1 MSKGLYKGI
10 ASDAELVLIKVQDD
24 EGRITTENIA
34 KALEWVLNNHK
45 EFGIRIINVSLGGDE
60 LCSHIKKAE

>member
-1 MSKGLYKGI
+1 LSKGI

-34 KALEWVLNNHK
+34 KALEWVLK
-45 EFGIRIINVSLGGDE
+45 
-60 LCSHIKKAE
+60 

>member
-1 MSKGLYKGI
+1 
-10 ASDAELVLIKVQDD
+10 VQDD

-45 EFGIRIINVSLGGDE
+45 EFGIRIVNVSLGGDE
-60 LCSHIKKAE
+60 LCSYKESRVDQLVEHCLKKEL